1 MRNLLDFT
9 IQNIYPGSEKSQK
22 SFCWVSSPWPVPGR
36 GPGPWWGVGG
46 RGAGPLVVGAPRPG
60 ASPPVAARSRGRKG
74 ATAPGRRKA
83 KNRGS
88 TTPKVPES
96 SLTSVLIWPVVA
108 YLPKSDGMGSFQ
120 PSMDVPDGVARL
132 GAGPGAAVVA
142 PSLARAGPPR
152 PGWPVSPGGWLAGWG
167 VAGLAAAVGGPWR
180 LGRPARAGSARA
192 SPVETG
198 CAPDSEPK

>member
-142 PSLARAGPPR
+142 PSLARGRPPR
-152 PGWPVSPGGWLAGWG
+152 PGWPVSPVGWLAGWG
-167 VAGLAAAVGGPWR
+167 WPARPWAAVAPGGGRRGQGPHRQVR
-180 LGRPARAGSARA
+180 LRPGVPRTR
-192 SPVETG
+192 SP
-198 CAPDSEPK
+198 SN

>member
-22 SFCWVSSPWPVPGR
+22 SFCWVSSPWPVSGR
-36 GPGPWWGVGG
+36 GPGPWRG
-46 RGAGPLVVGAPRPG
+46 RGGVWGSLVVGAPRPG

-142 PSLARAGPPR
+142 PSLARGRPPR
-152 PGWPVSPGGWLAGWG
+152 PGWPVSPRGWLAGWG
-167 VAGLAAAVGGPWR
+167 VAGSAVGGRGAW
-180 LGRPARAGSARA
+180 GRPARAGSAQT